1 MAYQHGILTIGK
13 DEIDSVFP
21 LTKLPTELQ
30 NKIIG
35 YCMTATDH
43 EIKFPCLTNADYK
56 PNVNTSLLLAKY
68 VIGLFRVHHLADK
81 HFAVTAFITKLTT
94 SFAHRTPL
102 SSTTLDL
109 T

>member
-1 MAYQHGILTIGK
+1 MASQHGILTIVK
-13 DEIDSVFP
+13 DEIDGVFP
-21 LTKLPTELQ
+21 LTKLPIELQ

-35 YCMTATDH
+35 YCMIATDH

-56 PNVNTSLLLAKY
+56 PNVTVGLLLAKY
-68 VIGLFRVHHLADK
+68 VIALFRVHHPADK

-94 SFAHRTPL
+94 SCAHRTPL
-102 SSTTLDL
+102 SSGTLDL